1 MFNFSGSEIVFLLL
15 LALIILGPEKLPDAI
30 RSFGK
35 TYAEFKKVTTGFQ
48 SELKSA
54 LDEPMREMRETA
66 DAFKQAASFDIA
78 ADMLDG
84 KKPAAA
90 AGAAAPAS
98 DDSADASG
106 AAPPMVTPEPKQMWT
121 AHDAATPSAP
131 AVPAA
136 LEAPTEATGPDLSML
151 DSVVMDRDHTY
162 QAPTPTEAAS
172 GEAPTADA
180 PTADAPVQ
188 NGEAAAS

>member
-48 SELKSA
+48 SELKNA
-54 LDEPMREMRETA
+54 LDEPVREMRETA

-78 ADMLDG
+78 ADMLEG
-84 KKPAAA
+84 KKPT
-90 AGAAAPAS
+90 AAAPAPAPAPAP
-98 DDSADASG
+98 DPAADASG
-106 AAPPMVTPEPKQMWT
+106 AAPPVATPEPKQMWT
-121 AHDAATPSAP
+121 AHDAATPSTP
-131 AVPAA
+131 AVIEGAGEPVD
-136 LEAPTEATGPDLSML
+136 PDLSML

-162 QAPTPTEAAS
+162 QAPAPTEAS
-172 GEAPTADA
+172 SADA
-180 PTADAPVQ
+180 PSAGDGEVD
-188 NGEAAAS
+188 NGEAGAS

>member
-78 ADMLDG
+78 ADMLEG

-90 AGAAAPAS
+90 AGAAAPAP

-131 AVPAA
+131 AVIEGDGEPDV
-136 LEAPTEATGPDLSML
+136 PDLSML
-151 DSVVMDRDHTY
+151 DSVIMDRDHTY

-172 GEAPTADA
+172 GEAASSDA
-180 PTADAPVQ
+180 PTADAPGQ
-188 NGEAAAS
+188 NGEADAS

>member
-66 DAFKQAASFDIA
+66 DAFKQAASFDVA
-78 ADMLDG
+78 ADMLEG
-84 KKPAAA
+84 KKPTVAAA
-90 AGAAAPAS
+90 AAAPAP
-98 DDSADASG
+98 DESADASG
-106 AAPPMVTPEPKQMWT
+106 AAPPMATPEPKQMWT
-121 AHDAATPSAP
+121 AHDAATPSTP
-131 AVPAA
+131 AVIEGDGEPD
-136 LEAPTEATGPDLSML
+136 GPDLSML
-151 DSVVMDRDHTY
+151 DSVIMDRDHTY

-172 GEAPTADA
+172 GEAASSDA
-180 PTADAPVQ
+180 PTADAPGQ
-188 NGEAAAS
+188 NGEADAS

>member
-1 MFNFSGSEIVFLLL
+1 MFNFSGSEIVFLLV

-35 TYAEFKKVTTGFQ
+35 TYAEFKKATTGFQ
-48 SELKSA
+48 SELKNA

-66 DAFKQAASFDIA
+66 DALKQAASFDVA
-78 ADMLDG
+78 ADMLEG
-84 KKPAAA
+84 KKPTVA
-90 AGAAAPAS
+90 AAAPAP
-98 DDSADASG
+98 DESADASG
-106 AAPPMVTPEPKQMWT
+106 AAPPMATPEPKQMWT
-121 AHDAATPSAP
+121 AHDAATPSTP
-131 AVPAA
+131 AVIEGDGEPD
-136 LEAPTEATGPDLSML
+136 GPDLSML

-172 GEAPTADA
+172 GEAASSDA

-188 NGEAAAS
+188 NGEADAS

>member
-78 ADMLDG
+78 ADMLEG
-84 KKPAAA
+84 KKPTAA
-90 AGAAAPAS
+90 AAAPAPAP
-98 DDSADASG
+98 DPAADASG
-106 AAPPMVTPEPKQMWT
+106 AAPPVATPEPKQMWT
-121 AHDAATPSAP
+121 AHDAATPSTP
-131 AVPAA
+131 AVIEGAGEPVD
-136 LEAPTEATGPDLSML
+136 PDLSML
-151 DSVVMDRDHTY
+151 DSVVMERDHTY
-162 QAPTPTEAAS
+162 QPP
-172 GEAPTADA
+172 
-180 PTADAPVQ
+180 APVETSSAGDGQ
-188 NGEAAAS
+188 DDNGEAAAS

>member
-1 MFNFSGSEIVFLLL
+1 VFNFSGSEIVFLLL

-35 TYAEFKKVTTGFQ
+35 TYAEFKKATTGFQ
-48 SELKSA
+48 SELKNA

-78 ADMLDG
+78 ADMLEG

-90 AGAAAPAS
+90 AGAAAPAP

-131 AVPAA
+131 AVIEGDGEPD
-136 LEAPTEATGPDLSML
+136 GPDLSML
-151 DSVVMDRDHTY
+151 DSVVMERDHTY
-162 QAPTPTEAAS
+162 QPP
-172 GEAPTADA
+172 
-180 PTADAPVQ
+180 APVETSSAGDGQ
-188 NGEAAAS
+188 DDNGEAAAS

>member
-1 MFNFSGSEIVFLLL
+1 VFNFSGSEIVFLLL

-48 SELKSA
+48 SELKNA
-54 LDEPMREMRETA
+54 LDEPVREMRETA

-78 ADMLDG
+78 ADMLEG

-131 AVPAA
+131 AVIEGDGEPDD
-136 LEAPTEATGPDLSML
+136 PDLSML
-151 DSVVMDRDHTY
+151 DSVVMERDHTY
-162 QAPTPTEAAS
+162 QPP
-172 GEAPTADA
+172 
-180 PTADAPVQ
+180 APVETSSAGDGQ
-188 NGEAAAS
+188 DDNGEAAAS

>member
-1 MFNFSGSEIVFLLL
+1 VFNFSGSEIVFLLL

-78 ADMLDG
+78 ADMLEG
-84 KKPAAA
+84 KKPTAA
-90 AGAAAPAS
+90 AAAPAPAP
-98 DDSADASG
+98 DPAADASG
-106 AAPPMVTPEPKQMWT
+106 AAPPVATPEPKQMWT
-121 AHDAATPSAP
+121 AHDAATPSTP
-131 AVPAA
+131 AVIEGAGEPVD
-136 LEAPTEATGPDLSML
+136 PDLSML
-151 DSVVMDRDHTY
+151 DSVVMERDHTY
-162 QAPTPTEAAS
+162 QPP
-172 GEAPTADA
+172 
-180 PTADAPVQ
+180 APVETSSAGDGQ
-188 NGEAAAS
+188 DDNGEAAAS